1 MTSDLSALGPAAPD
15 RAARRGAS
23 AAGPAAP
30 GRPGPDD
37 TSRPGPAVSGRLVS
51 ERVVADWEFA
61 VPPGAAGSF
70 WDEVDPVEG
79 LDVFTGALARGAGPL
94 PGPLSGQEVVRLRV
108 RAVDAYR
115 PPSGEPPPAPGGPW
129 AAYSESG
136 DVRRIHWPAREA
148 SGTAGLLT
156 ASPGPAPAHVA
167 ADAAPHAGDVPLPGG
182 AAGALV
188 EVSAS
193 HEAFRRKL
201 TRMALIAPLMLSGGM
216 ALIHGVAVTRDDGFT
231 VLLAGASGS
240 GKSTL
245 GLAAFAHGWQVVA
258 EDLVFVTADRAV
270 VPLFLSGAWECR
282 AHPDDRAL
290 IERVTG
296 TPVEGH
302 ASELP
307 ADHRGREYL
316 FPVRPGAGPAPAR
329 PLPVD
334 MVVFVDRDG
343 DAPASSGGR
352 AGQVL
357 GAGPRSTLG
366 AVAKLLRLDFS
377 PVVRETEET
386 LRRVVEGLPSRRFA
400 ATGRIADDVP
410 AFLAALDRWAS

>member
-1 MTSDLSALGPAAPD
+1 MTSDLTAPAPAVAGPVVAGGPA
-15 RAARRGAS
+15 RAA
-23 AAGPAAP
+23 
-30 GRPGPDD
+30 
-37 TSRPGPAVSGRLVS
+37 SGRLAS
-51 ERVVADWEFA
+51 ERVVVDWEFA
-61 VPPGAAGSF
+61 PVPGSPASF
-70 WDEVDPVEG
+70 WDTVDPVAG
-79 LDVFTGALARGAGPL
+79 LDVFARALSRGPDAPPAGPA
-94 PGPLSGQEVVRLRV
+94 VRLRV
-108 RAVDAYR
+108 RTAEAYR
-115 PPSGEPPPAPGGPW
+115 PPAGEPPPAPGGPW
-129 AAYSESG
+129 ASYGESG
-136 DVRRIHWPAREA
+136 EVRRIHWPAREA

-156 ASPGPAPAHVA
+156 ASPDAPG
-167 ADAAPHAGDVPLPGG
+167 ADGLPRT
-182 AAGALV
+182 LV

-193 HEAFRRKL
+193 HEGFRRKL
-201 TRMALIAPLMLSGGM
+201 SRTALIAPLVLSGGM
-216 ALIHGVAVTRDDGFT
+216 ALIHGVAVARDDGFT

-245 GLAAFAHGWQVVA
+245 GLAAFAHGWRVVA

-296 TPVEGH
+296 TPVTGH
-302 ASELP
+302 ASGLP

-316 FPVRPGAGPAPAR
+316 FPSRPGAGPAPDR

-334 MVVFVDRDG
+334 LVVFVDRDG
-343 DAPASSGGR
+343 DAPASPGAR

-357 GAGPRSTLG
+357 GAGPGSTLG
-366 AVAKLLRLDFS
+366 AVAKLLRLDFA
-377 PVVRETEET
+377 PVVRETERT
-386 LRRVVEGLPSRRFA
+386 LRGVVEGLPSRRFA

>member
-1 MTSDLSALGPAAPD
+1 MTSDLSAP
-15 RAARRGAS
+15 
-23 AAGPAAP
+23 GPAAP
-30 GRPGPDD
+30 GRTAPGASAASPAAPG
-37 TSRPGPAVSGRLVS
+37 RPRPAAAGRLVS

-61 VPPGAAGSF
+61 VPPGAVGSF
-70 WDEVDPVEG
+70 WDAVDPVEG
-79 LDVFTGALARGAGPL
+79 LDVFTEALARGAGPL
-94 PGPLSGQEVVRLRV
+94 PGPGAVRLRV

-115 PPSGEPPPAPGGPW
+115 PPPGEPPPAPGGPW

-136 DVRRIHWPAREA
+136 HVRRIHWPAREA

-156 ASPGPAPAHVA
+156 ASPDPAHG
-167 ADAAPHAGDVPLPGG
+167 ADGAPRADDTPLPGG
-182 AAGALV
+182 APGALV

-245 GLAAFAHGWQVVA
+245 GLAAFAHGWRVVA
-258 EDLVFVTADRAV
+258 EDLVFVTGDRAV

-334 MVVFVDRDG
+334 LVVFVDRGG
-343 DAPASSGGR
+343 DAPVSSGGR

-366 AVAKLLRLDFS
+366 AVAKLLRLDFA

-386 LRRVVEGLPSRRFA
+386 LRGVVDELPSRRFA
-400 ATGRIADDVP
+400 ATGRITDDVP

>member
-1 MTSDLSALGPAAPD
+1 MTSDQSVPAPATPD
-15 RAARRGAS
+15 RAAPGAS
-23 AAGPAAP
+23 ADRVSVGGASADGAAS
-30 GRPGPDD
+30 GR
-37 TSRPGPAVSGRLVS
+37 RRPAVSGRLAS

-61 VPPGAAGSF
+61 VPSGTPGSF
-70 WDEVDPVEG
+70 WDAVDPVEG
-79 LDVFTGALARGAGPL
+79 LDVFAGALARGAGPI
-94 PGPLSGQEVVRLRV
+94 PGPGAVRLRV

-115 PPSGEPPPAPGGPW
+115 PPPGEPPPARGGPW
-129 AAYSESG
+129 AAYGESG
-136 DVRRIHWPAREA
+136 EERWIHWPARES

-156 ASPGPAPAHVA
+156 ASPDPARGTADGAPAA
-167 ADAAPHAGDVPLPGG
+167 GAPLLPGR
-182 AAGALV
+182 APCALV

-201 TRMALIAPLMLSGGM
+201 ARMALIAPLMLSGGM

-245 GLAAFAHGWQVVA
+245 GLAAFAHGWRVVA

-316 FPVRPGAGPAPAR
+316 FPVRPGAGPLPAR

-334 MVVFVDRDG
+334 LVVFVDRDG
-343 DAPASSGGR
+343 EAPASSGGR

-400 ATGRIADDVP
+400 ASGRIADDVP
-410 AFLAALDRWAS
+410 AFLASLDRWAS

>member
-1 MTSDLSALGPAAPD
+1 MTSDLSAP
-15 RAARRGAS
+15 
-23 AAGPAAP
+23 GPAAP
-30 GRPGPDD
+30 GRAAPGPS
-37 TSRPGPAVSGRLVS
+37 TASQAASGRLVS
-51 ERVVADWEFA
+51 ERVVAEWEFA

-70 WDEVDPVEG
+70 WDGVDPVEG

-94 PGPLSGQEVVRLRV
+94 PSSGAVRLGV

-136 DVRRIHWPAREA
+136 PVRRIHWPAREA

-156 ASPGPAPAHVA
+156 ASPDPAHAHGAVGGTPR
-167 ADAAPHAGDVPLPGG
+167 ADDAPLPCG
-182 AAGALV
+182 APGALV

-245 GLAAFAHGWQVVA
+245 GLAAFAHGWRVVA
-258 EDLVFVTADRAV
+258 EDLVFVTGDLAV

-302 ASELP
+302 SSGLP

-334 MVVFVDRDG
+334 LVVFVDRGG
-343 DAPASSGGR
+343 DAPVSSGGR

-366 AVAKLLRLDFS
+366 AVAKLLRLDFA

-386 LRRVVEGLPSRRFA
+386 LRRVVEELPSRRFA
-400 ATGRIADDVP
+400 ATGRIEDDVP

>member
-1 MTSDLSALGPAAPD
+1 MTSDLSGPGPASPG
-15 RAARRGAS
+15 RAAPAAS

-30 GRPGPDD
+30 GRP
-37 TSRPGPAVSGRLVS
+37 SPAVSGRLVS

-61 VPPGAAGSF
+61 VPPGAAGTF
-70 WDEVDPVEG
+70 WDGVDPVEG

-94 PGPLSGQEVVRLRV
+94 PGPGAVRLRV

-136 DVRRIHWPAREA
+136 PVRRIHWPAREA

-156 ASPGPAPAHVA
+156 ASPDPAHAHGA
-167 ADAAPHAGDVPLPGG
+167 ADGTPRADDAPLPGG
-182 AAGALV
+182 APGALV

-245 GLAAFAHGWQVVA
+245 GLAAFAHGWRVVA
-258 EDLVFVTADRAV
+258 EDLVFVTGDRAV

-316 FPVRPGAGPAPAR
+316 FPVRAGAGPAPAR

-334 MVVFVDRDG
+334 LVVFVDRGG
-343 DAPASSGGR
+343 DAPVSSGGR

-366 AVAKLLRLDFS
+366 AVAKLLRLDFA

-386 LRRVVEGLPSRRFA
+386 LRRVVEELPSRRFA

>member
-1 MTSDLSALGPAAPD
+1 M
-15 RAARRGAS
+15 
-23 AAGPAAP
+23 
-30 GRPGPDD
+30 
-37 TSRPGPAVSGRLVS
+37 S

-61 VPPGAAGSF
+61 VPPGTAGSF
-70 WDEVDPVEG
+70 WDQVDPVEG
-79 LDVFTGALARGAGPL
+79 LDVFARALARGAGPFPD
-94 PGPLSGQEVVRLRV
+94 PGAVRLRV

-115 PPSGEPPPAPGGPW
+115 PPAGEPPPAPGGPW
-129 AAYSESG
+129 AAYGESG
-136 DVRRIHWPAREA
+136 DLRRIHWPAREV

-156 ASPGPAPAHVA
+156 ACSDPALAHGSDDGTPF
-167 ADAAPHAGDVPLPGG
+167 ADDALPPGG
-182 AAGALV
+182 APGALV

-201 TRMALIAPLMLSGGM
+201 ARMALIAPLMLSGGM

-245 GLAAFAHGWQVVA
+245 GLAAFAHGWRVVA
-258 EDLVFVTADRAV
+258 EDLVFVTADLAV

-316 FPVRPGAGPAPAR
+316 FPVRSGAGPAPAR

-334 MVVFVDRDG
+334 LVVFVDRDG
-343 DAPASSGGR
+343 DVPESSGGR

-366 AVAKLLRLDFS
+366 AVAKLLRLDFA

-386 LRRVVEGLPSRRFA
+386 LRRVVDGLPSRRFA

>member
-1 MTSDLSALGPAAPD
+1 MTSDLSAPGPAAPG
-15 RAARRGAS
+15 RAAPGAS

-30 GRPGPDD
+30 GRP
-37 TSRPGPAVSGRLVS
+37 SPAVSGRLVS

-61 VPPGAAGSF
+61 VPPGAGGSF
-70 WDEVDPVEG
+70 WDGVDPVEG
-79 LDVFTGALARGAGPL
+79 LDVFAGALARGAGPL
-94 PGPLSGQEVVRLRV
+94 PGPGAVRLRV

-136 DVRRIHWPAREA
+136 HVRRIHWPAREA

-156 ASPGPAPAHVA
+156 ASPDPSHAHAHAHGA
-167 ADAAPHAGDVPLPGG
+167 ADGTPRADGAPLPGG
-182 AAGALV
+182 APGALV

-216 ALIHGVAVTRDDGFT
+216 ALIHGVAVTRGDGFT

-245 GLAAFAHGWQVVA
+245 GLAAFAHGWRVVA
-258 EDLVFVTADRAV
+258 EDLVFVTGDRAV

-316 FPVRPGAGPAPAR
+316 FPVRPEAGPVPAR

-334 MVVFVDRDG
+334 LVVFVDRGG
-343 DAPASSGGR
+343 DAPVSSGGR

-366 AVAKLLRLDFS
+366 AVAKLLRLDFA

-386 LRRVVEGLPSRRFA
+386 LRRVVEELPSRRFA

>member
-1 MTSDLSALGPAAPD
+1 MTSDLSGP
-15 RAARRGAS
+15 
-23 AAGPAAP
+23 GPAAP
-30 GRPGPDD
+30 GRAAPAASAASPAAPG
-37 TSRPGPAVSGRLVS
+37 RPSPAVSGRLVS
-51 ERVVADWEFA
+51 ERVMADWEFA
-61 VPPGAAGSF
+61 VPPGAGGSF
-70 WDEVDPVEG
+70 WDGVDPVEG

-94 PGPLSGQEVVRLRV
+94 PRPGAVRLRV
-108 RAVDAYR
+108 RAVDVYR
-115 PPSGEPPPAPGGPW
+115 PPCGEPPPAPGGPW

-136 DVRRIHWPAREA
+136 PVRRIHWPAREA

-156 ASPGPAPAHVA
+156 ASPDPAHAHGRGHGHGHGA
-167 ADAAPHAGDVPLPGG
+167 ADGAPRADDAPRPGG
-182 AAGALV
+182 VPGALV

-245 GLAAFAHGWQVVA
+245 GLAAFAHGWRVVA

-334 MVVFVDRDG
+334 LVVFVDRGG
-343 DAPASSGGR
+343 DAPVSSGGR

-366 AVAKLLRLDFS
+366 AVAKLLRLDFA

-386 LRRVVEGLPSRRFA
+386 LRRVVEELPSRRFA

>member
-1 MTSDLSALGPAAPD
+1 MTSDLTGP
-15 RAARRGAS
+15 
-23 AAGPAAP
+23 GPAAP
-30 GRPGPDD
+30 GAS
-37 TSRPGPAVSGRLVS
+37 TASPAVSGRLLS
-51 ERVVADWEFA
+51 ERVVTHWEFA
-61 VPPGAAGSF
+61 RPPGTAESF
-70 WDEVDPVEG
+70 WDGVDPVEG
-79 LDVFTGALARGAGPL
+79 LDVFTRALARGAGAL
-94 PGPLSGQEVVRLRV
+94 PGPGAVRLRV

-115 PPSGEPPPAPGGPW
+115 PPSGGPPPAPGGPW
-129 AAYSESG
+129 AAYGESG
-136 DVRRIHWPAREA
+136 DVRWIHWPARES

-156 ASPGPAPAHVA
+156 ASPDPSP
-167 ADAAPHAGDVPLPGG
+167 G

-201 TRMALIAPLMLSGGM
+201 ARMALIAPLMLSGGM

-245 GLAAFAHGWQVVA
+245 GLAAFAHGWRVVA

-296 TPVEGH
+296 TPVVGH

-316 FPVRPGAGPAPAR
+316 FPARPGAGPAPAR

-334 MVVFVDRDG
+334 LVVFVDRDG
-343 DAPASSGGR
+343 DAPVSSGGR

-366 AVAKLLRLDFS
+366 AVAKLLRLDFA

>member
-1 MTSDLSALGPAAPD
+1 MTSDLSGPGPAAPG
-15 RAARRGAS
+15 RAAPAAS

-30 GRPGPDD
+30 GRP
-37 TSRPGPAVSGRLVS
+37 SPAVSGRLVS

-61 VPPGAAGSF
+61 VPPGAAGTF
-70 WDEVDPVEG
+70 WDGVDPVEG

-94 PGPLSGQEVVRLRV
+94 PGPGAVRLRV

-129 AAYSESG
+129 ASYSESG
-136 DVRRIHWPAREA
+136 DIRRIHWPAREG

-156 ASPGPAPAHVA
+156 ASPAPTPAHGA
-167 ADAAPHAGDVPLPGG
+167 ADGTPRADDASLSGG
-182 AAGALV
+182 APGALV

-201 TRMALIAPLMLSGGM
+201 TRTALIAPLMLSGGM

-245 GLAAFAHGWQVVA
+245 GLAAFAHGWRVVA

-334 MVVFVDRDG
+334 LVVFVDRDG
-343 DAPASSGGR
+343 DVPVSSENR

-366 AVAKLLRLDFS
+366 AMANLLRLDFA
-377 PVVRETEET
+377 PVVRETEKT

>member
-1 MTSDLSALGPAAPD
+1 MTSDLSVPA
-15 RAARRGAS
+15 
-23 AAGPAAP
+23 PAAP
-30 GRPGPDD
+30 GRAGQGASADRVSGGGASGD
-37 TSRPGPAVSGRLVS
+37 GAASGRRRPAVSGRLAS
-51 ERVVADWEFA
+51 ERVVADWDFA
-61 VPPGAAGSF
+61 VPPGTPGSF
-70 WDEVDPVEG
+70 WDTVDPVEG
-79 LDVFTGALARGAGPL
+79 LDVFAGALARGAGPV
-94 PGPLSGQEVVRLRV
+94 PGPGAVRLRV

-115 PPSGEPPPAPGGPW
+115 PPPGEPPPARGGPW
-129 AAYSESG
+129 AAYGEDG
-136 DVRRIHWPAREA
+136 DERWIHWPARES
-148 SGTAGLLT
+148 SGTAGLLS
-156 ASPGPAPAHVA
+156 ASPDPAR
-167 ADAAPHAGDVPLPGG
+167 GT
-182 AAGALV
+182 AAGAPPVAGRAPGTLV

-201 TRMALIAPLMLSGGM
+201 ARTALIAPLMLSGGM

-245 GLAAFAHGWQVVA
+245 GLAAFAHGWRVVA

-296 TPVEGH
+296 TPVGGH

-316 FPVRPGAGPAPAR
+316 FPVRLGAGPLPPR

-334 MVVFVDRDG
+334 LVVFVDRDG
-343 DAPASSGGR
+343 EAPASAGGR

-410 AFLAALDRWAS
+410 AFLASLDRWAS